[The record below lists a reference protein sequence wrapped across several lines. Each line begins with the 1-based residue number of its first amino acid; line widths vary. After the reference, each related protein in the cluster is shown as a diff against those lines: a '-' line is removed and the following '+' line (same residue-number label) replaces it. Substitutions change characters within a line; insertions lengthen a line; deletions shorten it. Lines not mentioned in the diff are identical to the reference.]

1 MIRLI
6 VAIALALTAA
16 LAQGQAG
23 AVAQGHAGALAPG
36 HSGARFSFAVI
47 GDTPYYFG
55 EEWMFADML
64 KDIDREDLAF
74 VVHIGDFKSGSSPCS
89 DELFAKRLQQFQSVR
104 HPFIF
109 VPGDNEWTDCH
120 RSGADPLERLVKLR
134 ELFYADDD
142 SLGRRK
148 LRLERQSADP
158 RFAEYRENVRWRIG
172 PALFIGLNIPGSNN
186 NLGRTPQ
193 MDAEYARRGAANAAW
208 LAEGFDLAKRNGHAA
223 VFIAVQADP
232 HFERSSL
239 RPANAA
245 DGYAQFKQEL
255 LAHTLDFGKPV
266 ILVHGDTHRYRVDH
280 PLIDPATQKP
290 AENFTRIESFGSP
303 WVDWIR
309 VSVDP
314 ADPKLL
320 AIKTGKEINPAR

>member
-1 MIRLI
+1 VIRLI
-6 VAIALALTAA
+6 VAIALVLAAA
-16 LAQGQAG
+16 LAQSQP
-23 AVAQGHAGALAPG
+23 GALAPG
-36 HSGARFSFAVI
+36 HAGVRFSFAVI
-47 GDTPYYFG
+47 GDTPYSFG

-74 VVHIGDFKSGSSPCS
+74 VVHIGDFKSGTSPCS
-89 DELFAKRLQQFQSVR
+89 DELFAQRLQQFQSVR

-120 RSGADPLERLVKLR
+120 RSGADPLERLAKLR
-134 ELFYADDD
+134 ETFYPDDD

-158 RFAEYRENVRWRIG
+158 RFAEYRENMRWMIG

-186 NLGRTPQ
+186 NLGRTQQ
-193 MDAEYARRGAANAAW
+193 MDAEYARRSAANAAW
-208 LAEGFDLAKRNGHAA
+208 LAEGFELAKKKGHAA
-223 VFIAVQADP
+223 VFIAIQADP
-232 HFERSSL
+232 YFERPFW
-239 RPANAA
+239 RPSGAA
-245 DGYAQFKQEL
+245 DGYAQFRQEL
-255 LAHTLDFGKPV
+255 LAHTLVFGKLV
-266 ILVHGDTHRYRVDH
+266 ILIHGDTHRYRVDH
-280 PLIDPATQKP
+280 PLADPATQKP
-290 AENFTRIESFGSP
+290 VDRFTRIESFGSP

-320 AIKTGKEINPAR
+320 MIKTGKEINPAR

>member
-1 MIRLI
+1 
-6 VAIALALTAA
+6 VQA
-16 LAQGQAG
+16 QAG
-23 AVAQGHAGALAPG
+23 ALVQAQAGALVQAQA
-36 HSGARFSFAVI
+36 GARFSFAVI
-47 GDTPYYFG
+47 GDTPYYLG

-89 DELFAKRLQQFQSVR
+89 DELFARRLHQFQSVR

-120 RSGADPLERLVKLR
+120 RSGADPLERLAKLR
-134 ELFYADDD
+134 EMFYPDDD
-142 SLGRRK
+142 SLGERK

-158 RFAEYRENVRWRIG
+158 RYAEYRENVRWSIG
-172 PALFIGLNIPGSNN
+172 PALFIGLNISGSNN

-208 LAEGFDLAKRNGHAA
+208 LAEGFDLAQKNGHAA
-223 VFIAVQADP
+223 VFIAIQADP
-232 HFERSSL
+232 HFEHAL
-239 RPANAA
+239 RRPPNAG
-245 DGYAQFKQEL
+245 DGYAQFRQEL
-255 LAHTLDFGKPV
+255 LAHALGFGKAV
-266 ILVHGDTHRYRVDH
+266 ILIHGDTHRYRVDH

-290 AENFTRIESFGSP
+290 VERFTRIESFGSP
-303 WVDWIR
+303 HVDWIR

-320 AIKTGKEINPAR
+320 TITTGREINPAQ

>member
-1 MIRLI
+1 MRLI
-6 VAIALALTAA
+6 LALVLALAAS
-16 LAQGQAG
+16 LAQ
-23 AVAQGHAGALAPG
+23 AQV
-36 HSGARFSFAVI
+36 SARFTFAVI
-47 GDTPYYFG
+47 GDTPSSFG

-74 VVHIGDFKSGSSPCS
+74 VVHIGDFKSSNSPCS
-89 DELFAKRLQQFQSVR
+89 DELFAKRLQQFQSVQ

-120 RSGADPLERLVKLR
+120 RSGADPLERLAKLR
-134 ELFYADDD
+134 EMFYPGDD
-142 SLGRRK
+142 SLGQRK
-148 LRLERQSADP
+148 LKLERQSADS
-158 RFAEYRENVRWRIG
+158 RFTEYRENVRWTIG

-193 MDAEYARRGAANAAW
+193 MDAEYVRRSAANAAW
-208 LAEGFDLAKRNGHAA
+208 MAQGFELAKKNGHAA
-223 VFIAVQADP
+223 VFIAIQADP
-232 HFERSSL
+232 YFEL
-239 RPANAA
+239 PWWRPAKAA
-245 DGYAQFKQEL
+245 DGYAAFRQEL
-255 LAHTLDFGKPV
+255 LAHTLAFAQPV
-266 ILVHGDTHRYRVDH
+266 ILIHGDTHWYRVDH
-280 PLIDPATQKP
+280 PLVDPATQKP
-290 AENFTRIESFGSP
+290 LEHFTRIESFGSP

>member
-1 MIRLI
+1 
-6 VAIALALTAA
+6 
-16 LAQGQAG
+16 
-23 AVAQGHAGALAPG
+23 
-36 HSGARFSFAVI
+36 
-47 GDTPYYFG
+47 
-55 EEWMFADML
+55 
-64 KDIDREDLAF
+64 
-74 VVHIGDFKSGSSPCS
+74 
-89 DELFAKRLQQFQSVR
+89 VR

-120 RSGADPLERLVKLR
+120 LSGADPLERLAKLR
-134 ELFYADDD
+134 EMFYPDGD
-142 SLGRRK
+142 SLGERK
-148 LRLERQSADP
+148 LKLARQSADP
-158 RFAEYRENVRWRIG
+158 RFAEYRENVRWTIG

-186 NLGRTPQ
+186 NFGRTPQ
-193 MDAEYARRGAANAAW
+193 MDAEYARRSAANAAW
-208 LAEGFDLAKRNGHAA
+208 LAEGFDLAKKNGYAV
-223 VFIAVQADP
+223 VFIAIQADP
-232 HFERSSL
+232 HFERASR

-280 PLIDPATQKP
+280 PLVDPATQKP
-290 AENFTRIESFGSP
+290 VEHFTRIESFGSP

-309 VSVDP
+309 VRVDP

>member
-23 AVAQGHAGALAPG
+23 A
-36 HSGARFSFAVI
+36 RFSFAVI
-47 GDTPYYFG
+47 GDVPYYSG
-55 EEWMFADML
+55 EEWMFVDML
-64 KDIDREDLAF
+64 NDIDREDLAF
-74 VVHIGDFKSGSSPCS
+74 VVHIGDFKSGNSPCS
-89 DELFAKRLQQFQSVR
+89 DELFIQRLQQFQSVR

-120 RSGADPLERLVKLR
+120 RSGADPLERLAKLR
-134 ELFYADDD
+134 TLFYPDEY

-148 LRLERQSADP
+148 FKLGRQSADP
-158 RFAEYRENVRWRIG
+158 RYAEYRENVHWSIG

-208 LAEGFDLAKRNGHAA
+208 LAEGFDLAKKNGNAA
-223 VFIAVQADP
+223 VFIAIQANP
-232 HFERSSL
+232 KFEPSFW
-239 RPANAA
+239 RPSGKA
-245 DGYAQFKQEL
+245 DGYAAFRQEL
-255 LAHTLDFGKPV
+255 LAHTLAFGKPV
-266 ILVHGDTHRYRVDH
+266 ILIHGDTHRYRVDQ
-280 PLIDPATQKP
+280 PLVDPATQKP
-290 AENFTRIESFGSP
+290 VERFTRIESFGSP
-303 WVDWIR
+303 SVDWIR

-320 AIKTGKEINPAR
+320 AIKTGKEIKPAR

>member
-1 MIRLI
+1 MRLI
-6 VAIALALTAA
+6 LALVLALAAS
-16 LAQGQAG
+16 LAQ
-23 AVAQGHAGALAPG
+23 AQV
-36 HSGARFSFAVI
+36 SARFTFAVI
-47 GDTPYYFG
+47 GDTPYSFG

-74 VVHIGDFKSGSSPCS
+74 VVHIGDFKSSNSPCS
-89 DELFAKRLQQFQSVR
+89 DELFAKRLQQFQSVQ

-120 RSGADPLERLVKLR
+120 RSGADPLERLAKLR
-134 ELFYADDD
+134 EMFYPGDD
-142 SLGRRK
+142 SLGQRK
-148 LRLERQSADP
+148 LKLERQSADS
-158 RFAEYRENVRWRIG
+158 RFTEYRENVRWTIG

-193 MDAEYARRGAANAAW
+193 MDAEYVRRSAANAAW
-208 LAEGFDLAKRNGHAA
+208 MAQGFELAKKNGHAA
-223 VFIAVQADP
+223 VFIAIQADP
-232 HFERSSL
+232 YFEL
-239 RPANAA
+239 PWWRPAKAA
-245 DGYAQFKQEL
+245 DGYAAFRQEL
-255 LAHTLDFGKPV
+255 LAHTLAFAQPV
-266 ILVHGDTHRYRVDH
+266 ILIHGDTHWYRVDH
-280 PLIDPATQKP
+280 PLVDPATQKP
-290 AENFTRIESFGSP
+290 LEHFTRIESFGSP

>member
-1 MIRLI
+1 VIRLI
-6 VAIALALTAA
+6 LAIALALTAA
-16 LAQGQAG
+16 LAQ
-23 AVAQGHAGALAPG
+23 AQPG
-36 HSGARFSFAVI
+36 ERFSFAVI
-47 GDTPYYFG
+47 GDTPYSFG

-74 VVHIGDFKSGSSPCS
+74 VVHIGDFKNGSSPCS
-89 DELFAKRLQQFQSVR
+89 DALFAQRLQQFQSVR
-104 HPFIF
+104 HPFIY

-120 RSGADPLERLVKLR
+120 RSGADPLERLAKLR
-134 ELFYADDD
+134 EMFYADDD

-148 LRLERQSADP
+148 LKLERQSADP

-193 MDAEYARRGAANAAW
+193 MDAEYARRSAANAAW
-208 LAEGFDLAKRNGHAA
+208 LAEGFDLAKKNEYAA
-223 VFIAVQADP
+223 VFIAIQADP
-232 HFERSSL
+232 YFERAAR
-239 RPANAA
+239 RPPVT
-245 DGYAQFKQEL
+245 DGYAAFRQEL

-266 ILVHGDTHRYRVDH
+266 ILIHGDTHRYRVDQ
-280 PLIDPATQKP
+280 PLVDPVTQKP
-290 AENFTRIESFGSP
+290 LEQFTRIESFGSP

>member
-1 MIRLI
+1 VIRLI
-6 VAIALALTAA
+6 VALALALAAA
-16 LAQGQAG
+16 LAQAQSG
-23 AVAQGHAGALAPG
+23 ALAPGHAGALAPG
-36 HSGARFSFAVI
+36 HAGARFSFAII
-47 GDTPYYFG
+47 GDTPYGFG

-74 VVHIGDFKSGSSPCS
+74 VVHIGDFKSSNSPCS
-89 DELFAKRLQQFQSVR
+89 DALFAKRQQQFQAVR

-120 RSGADPLERLVKLR
+120 RSGADPLERLAKLR

-142 SLGRRK
+142 SLGERK

-158 RFAEYRENVRWRIG
+158 RFAEYRENVRWSIG
-172 PALFIGLNIPGSNN
+172 AALFIGLNMPGSNN

-193 MDAEYARRGAANAAW
+193 MDAEYARRSAANAAW

-232 HFERSSL
+232 YFERATR
-239 RPANAA
+239 RPPAT
-245 DGYAQFKQEL
+245 DGFTQFRQEL
-255 LAHTLDFGKPV
+255 LAHTLAFGKPV
-266 ILVHGDTHRYRVDH
+266 VLVHGDTHRYRVDH
-280 PLIDPATQKP
+280 PLIDPATRKP
-290 AENFTRIESFGSP
+290 VEHFTRIESFGSP
-303 WVDWIR
+303 SVDWIR

-320 AIKTGKEINPAR
+320 AIKTGMEINPVR

>member
-6 VAIALALTAA
+6 LAAALALTTA

-23 AVAQGHAGALAPG
+23 ALAPG
-36 HSGARFSFAVI
+36 HAGARFSFALI
-47 GDTPYYFG
+47 GDTPYSIG

-64 KDIDREDLAF
+64 KDIDQEELAF

-89 DELFAKRLQQFQSVR
+89 DELFEKRLQQFQSLR

-109 VPGDNEWTDCH
+109 VPGDNEWTDCY
-120 RSGADPLERLVKLR
+120 RSGADPLERLAKLR
-134 ELFYADDD
+134 EIFYPDDY
-142 SLGRRK
+142 SLGERK

-158 RFAEYRENVRWRIG
+158 RFAEYRENVRWSIG

-193 MDAEYARRGAANAAW
+193 MDAEYARRSAANAAW
-208 LAEGFDLAKRNGHAA
+208 LAQGFDLAKKNGHAA
-223 VFIAVQADP
+223 VFIAIQADLR
-232 HFERSSL
+232 FERAFR
-239 RPANAA
+239 RPAIAA
-245 DGYAQFKQEL
+245 DGYSAFRREL
-255 LAHTLDFGKPV
+255 LAHTLAWGKPV
-266 ILVHGDTHRYRVDH
+266 ILVHGDTHRHRVDQ
-280 PLIDPATQKP
+280 PLVDPATQKP
-290 AENFTRIESFGSP
+290 VEHFTRIESFGSP
-303 WVDWIR
+303 SVDWVR

-320 AIKTGKEINPAR
+320 TIKTGSEINPAR

>member
-1 MIRLI
+1 VIRLI
-6 VAIALALTAA
+6 LAIAFALAPA
-16 LAQGQAG
+16 LAQAQAD
-23 AVAQGHAGALAPG
+23 
-36 HSGARFSFAVI
+36 ARFSFALI
-47 GDTPYYFG
+47 GDTPYFFG

-64 KDIDREDLAF
+64 KDIDREELAF
-74 VVHIGDFKSGSSPCS
+74 VVHIGDFKNGRSPCS

-120 RSGADPLERLVKLR
+120 LSGADPLERLAKLR
-134 ELFYADDD
+134 ELFYPDED

-158 RFAEYRENVRWRIG
+158 RFAEYRENVRWTIG

-193 MDAEYARRGAANAAW
+193 MDTEYARRSAANAAW
-208 LAEGFDLAKRNGHAA
+208 LTEGFDLAKKNAHAA
-223 VFIAVQADP
+223 VFIAIQADP
-232 HFERSSL
+232 YFERAS
-239 RPANAA
+239 RHPANAA
-245 DGYAQFKQEL
+245 DGYSKFRQEL
-255 LAHTLDFGKPV
+255 LAHTLDFRKPV
-266 ILVHGDTHRYRVDH
+266 ILLHGDTHRYRVDH
-280 PLIDPATQKP
+280 PLVDPATQKP
-290 AENFTRIESFGSP
+290 VEFFTRIESFGSP
-303 WVDWIR
+303 SVDWIR

-320 AIKTGKEINPAR
+320 AIKTGREINPAQ